1 MAETVRDI
9 IDRIRALHNQL
20 SWFYETLGDAVQKER
35 VRMLLRYIGRH
46 ERNME
51 LALAKYQQGA
61 SRAVLNTWFKN
72 APENPLRTCLSN
84 VAIVADMETDE
95 VIRIVLAMDRCLV
108 DAFQRIADS
117 AVSEDVKALFQ
128 DLITLE
134 QEEEHKLMRDA
145 LELEDV

>member
-1 MAETVRDI
+1 LPPESAPTPAPNLNATGGRECENPDPA
-9 IDRIRALHNQL
+9 IR
-20 SWFYETLGDAVQKER
+20 
-35 VRMLLRYIGRH
+35 
-46 ERNME
+46 
-51 LALAKYQQGA
+51 AKYQQGA

-84 VAIVADMETDE
+84 VAIVADMDTDE

>member
-51 LALAKYQQGA
+51 SALAKYQQGA

-84 VAIVADMETDE
+84 VAIVADMDTDE